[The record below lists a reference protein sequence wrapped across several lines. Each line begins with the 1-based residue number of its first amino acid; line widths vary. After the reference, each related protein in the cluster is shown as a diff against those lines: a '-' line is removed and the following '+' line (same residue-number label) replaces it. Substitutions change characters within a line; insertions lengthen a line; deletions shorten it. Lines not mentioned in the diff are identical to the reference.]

1 MLLFILLSADFLSL
15 RYFSTAF
22 LPTLMV
28 RQPATPWP
36 TTPGSVFFG
45 DVASA
50 ATLSRA
56 TKDGRIRRLA
66 SGVYSADLR
75 SDPAELVARNRW
87 AVVARFVPDAVIAD
101 RSAAEGGLP
110 VAGVLTVVS
119 NERIEDVH
127 LPGLIVAPRPGP
139 GPLDDDSV
147 WPEGLHRTS
156 DARTLVDNLAVS
168 RGRAGRPARTLSLD
182 ELEDW
187 VVRTAQRRPER
198 WLEALRPRALE
209 LCERLGHPERRDA
222 VAKIIGAVAGTRDAR
237 AGAGRLLTARA
248 ARLEYDP
255 DRIARFDQLASNLAN
270 IPATQE
276 VPNQLPALVDETSTS
291 LPFFE
296 AYFSNFIEGTEFS
309 IDEAEAIVESGR
321 IPRERPEDAHDVLGT
336 FEAVHDPML
345 RAATP
350 ATVEELFE
358 LLERRHRLVM
368 GGRPEKR
375 PGQFKAK
382 PNQAGSYIFV
392 VPKLVE
398 GTLVEGYKRLADL
411 PRGFA
416 RAAFELFL
424 ISEVHPYDDG
434 NGRVARAAMC
444 AELTA
449 VDQARIVIPIVFRNE
464 YQTALRSLSREG
476 RADLFVRT
484 LGYAWRWTAA
494 MPWQDRAAVDG
505 YLQATHALVDSTD
518 AEREGVRL
526 ELP

>member
-1 MLLFILLSADFLSL
+1 MA
-15 RYFSTAF
+15 
-22 LPTLMV
+22 

-36 TTPGSVFFG
+36 TNPGSVFFG
-45 DVASA
+45 DVASG

-56 TKDGRIRRLA
+56 SKDGRIRRLA
-66 SGVYSADLR
+66 PGLYSADLR
-75 SDPAELVARNRW
+75 SDPAELIARNRW
-87 AVVARFVPDAVIAD
+87 AVVVRFVPDALIAD
-101 RSAAEGGLP
+101 RSAAEGGMP

-119 NERIEDVH
+119 NERKGDVT

-139 GPLDDDSV
+139 GPVEDDGT
-147 WPEGLHRTS
+147 WPKGLRLTS

-168 RGRAGRPARTLSLD
+168 RGRAGRPARTLSRD
-182 ELEDW
+182 EVEDW
-187 VVRTAQRRPER
+187 VVRTAQRRPEG

-209 LCERLGHPERRDA
+209 LCEQLGVPERRDG
-222 VAKIIGAVAGTRDAR
+222 VADIIGAVAGTREAR
-237 AGAGRLLTARA
+237 AGAGRLLAARA
-248 ARLEYDP
+248 AGLEYDP
-255 DRIARFDQLASNLAN
+255 ERIARFDELASYLGNM
-270 IPATQE
+270 PATLD
-276 VPNQLPALVDETSTS
+276 VPGHLSALADETATS

-309 IDEAEAIVESGR
+309 IDEAEAIVESGQV
-321 IPRERPEDAHDVLGT
+321 PQERPEDAHDVLGT
-336 FEAVHDPML
+336 FEAVADPTL
-345 RAATP
+345 RAAIP

-368 GGRPEKR
+368 MGRPDKR
-375 PGQFKAK
+375 PGQFKEK

-392 VPKLVE
+392 APTLVE
-398 GTLVEGYKRLADL
+398 GTFVEGYKRLADL
-411 PRGFA
+411 PPGFA

-444 AELTA
+444 AELSA
-449 VDQARIVIPIVFRNE
+449 VDEARIVIPIVFRNE
-464 YQTALRSLSREG
+464 YMTALRNLSRDG
-476 RADLFVRT
+476 RCDLYVRT
-484 LGYAWRWTAA
+484 LAYAWRWTAA

-505 YLQATHALVDSTD
+505 QLHATNALVDSTD

>member
-1 MLLFILLSADFLSL
+1 MA
-15 RYFSTAF
+15 
-22 LPTLMV
+22 

-66 SGVYSADLR
+66 AGLYSADLR
-75 SDPAELVARNRW
+75 SDPAELIARNRW

-101 RSAAEGGLP
+101 RSAAEGGMP
-110 VAGVLTVVS
+110 AAGVLTVVS
-119 NERIEDVH
+119 SERTEDVK
-127 LPGLIVAPRPGP
+127 LPGLIVAPRRGT
-139 GPLDDDSV
+139 GPLGDDND
-147 WPEGLHRTS
+147 WPEGLHLSS
-156 DARTLVDNLAVS
+156 DARTLVENLAVS
-168 RGRAGRPARTLSLD
+168 RGRAGRPARTLSRD

-187 VVRTAQRRPER
+187 VVRTAQRRPEG
-198 WLEALRPRALE
+198 WLETLRPRALE
-209 LCERLGHPERRDA
+209 LCEQLGVPERRDA
-222 VAKIIGAVAGTRDAR
+222 VADIIGAVAGTREAR
-237 AGAGRLLTARA
+237 SGAGRLLAARA
-248 ARLEYDP
+248 AGLEYDP
-255 DRIARFDQLASNLAN
+255 DRISRFDELASYLADT
-270 IPATQE
+270 PSTLD
-276 VPNQLPALVDETSTS
+276 VPRQLPALAGETSTS

-309 IDEAEAIVESGR
+309 IDEAEAIIASGE
-321 IPRERPEDAHDVLGT
+321 IPQERPEDAHDVLGT
-336 FEAVHDPML
+336 FEAVHDPVL

-350 ATVEELFE
+350 ATLEELFE
-358 LLERRHRLVM
+358 LLDRRHRLVM
-368 GGRPEKR
+368 GGRPDKR
-375 PGQFKAK
+375 PGQFKDK
-382 PNQAGSYIFV
+382 PNQAGSYLFV
-392 VPKLVE
+392 APTLVE

-411 PRGFA
+411 PPGFA

-444 AELTA
+444 AELSA

-464 YQTALRSLSREG
+464 YQTALRNLSREG
-476 RADLFVRT
+476 RTDLYIRT
-484 LGYAWRWTAA
+484 LAYAWRWTAA

-505 YLQATHALVDSTD
+505 QLVATNALTDSTD